1 MVKRKSGTMKA
12 GTGRI
17 ISWLLVLIVIT
28 SGCVSLKKFAE
39 EEGRRKRCE
48 EEAAALKAQN
58 RELQTEN
65 TELTARIDKLRG
77 DLTRLSSDTG
87 RLGQKIR
94 DLRGDYASLQQS
106 YQDLLDNTEKL
117 STGSKAE
124 IQRIMSELQLAQ
136 EKVIRKQDSLRAL
149 ESELAAKQKS
159 LLELQRILAR
169 KDSAVKALRA
179 KVTKALLGFEGKGLS
194 IEIRNGKVYVSLE
207 ESLLFR
213 SGSWE
218 VNERGASALKQLAE
232 VLEANPDINVL
243 IEGHTD
249 NVPYRGSGQVKDNWD
264 LSVMRATAI
273 VKILTRNSGVN
284 PARLTA
290 AGRSEYVPVASNA
303 TAEGKAKNRRTEII
317 LTPKL
322 DELFK
327 IIESN

>member
-1 MVKRKSGTMKA
+1 MKA
-12 GTGRI
+12 GIGSI
-17 ISWLLVLIVIT
+17 ISWFLLLIVIT
-28 SGCVSLKKFAE
+28 SGCVSSKKFAE
-39 EEGRRKRCE
+39 EESRRKLCE
-48 EEAAALKAQN
+48 QEAAAMKARNQ
-58 RELQTEN
+58 ELQTEN
-65 TELTARIDKLRG
+65 TELTARLDKLRG
-77 DLTRLSSDTG
+77 DLARLSSDTS
-87 RLGQKIR
+87 RLGQRIR
-94 DLRGDYASLQQS
+94 DLQDDYASLHQS

-117 STGSKAE
+117 SKGSKAE

-136 EKVIRKQDSLRAL
+136 EKVIRKQDSLRVL

-159 LLELQRILAR
+159 LIELQRILAR

-179 KVTKALLGFEGKGLS
+179 KVTKALLGFEGKVLS

-218 VNERGASALKQLAE
+218 VNERGASALRQLAE

-273 VKILTRNSGVN
+273 VKILTRNAGVN

>member
-1 MVKRKSGTMKA
+1 MKSGKQ
-12 GTGRI
+12 RI
-17 ISWLLVLIVIT
+17 ALFLLSLMLVV
-28 SGCVSLKKFAE
+28 SGCVSSKKFAE
-39 EEGRRKRCE
+39 VEGRRKRCE
-48 EEAAALKAQN
+48 EEALSLKTRNQ
-58 RELQTEN
+58 ELQTEN
-65 TELTARIDKLRG
+65 VELNSRLEKLRV
-77 DLTRLSSDTG
+77 DLARLSTDTS

-94 DLRGDYASLQQS
+94 DQQSDYASLQQS

-117 STGSKAE
+117 SKGSKAE

-149 ESELAAKQKS
+149 EAELAAKQKS
-159 LLELQRILAR
+159 LIELQRILAR
-169 KDSAVKALRA
+169 KDSAVRALRA

-218 VNERGASALKQLAE
+218 VNERGASALRQLAE

-273 VKILTRNSGVN
+273 VKILTRNPGVN

-303 TAEGKAKNRRTEII
+303 TSEGRAKNRRTEII

>member
-1 MVKRKSGTMKA
+1 MK
-12 GTGRI
+12 TEKIRI
-17 ISWLLVLIVIT
+17 FLWIMMFLT
-28 SGCVSLKKFAE
+28 FASGCVSSKKYTE

-48 EEAAALKAQN
+48 EASAALKVQN
-58 RELQTEN
+58 QELQTEN
-65 TELTARIDKLRG
+65 TELTARLEKLRG
-77 DLTRLSSDTG
+77 DLAHLTSDTS

-94 DLRGDYASLQQS
+94 DLQGDYVMLQQS

-117 STGSKAE
+117 SKGSKAE

-149 ESELAAKQKS
+149 EQELAAKQKS
-159 LLELQRILAR
+159 LVALQRILAQ

-218 VNERGASALKQLAE
+218 VNERGVMALQQLAE
-232 VLEANPDINVL
+232 VLETNPDINVL

-249 NVPYRGSGQVKDNWD
+249 NVPYRGTGQVKDNWD
-264 LSVMRATAI
+264 LSVMRATSI
-273 VKILTRNSGVN
+273 VRILTRNSAVN
-284 PARLTA
+284 PSRLTA
-290 AGRSEYVPVASNA
+290 AGRSQYLPVASNA
-303 TAEGKAKNRRTEII
+303 TSEGRAKNRRTEII